1 MNAHTAYPT
10 PQHQRAAQA
19 IVDYFSRQ
27 PDVQAVLLTCSCAR
41 GKAVPESCLDV
52 AILLL
57 PEALAAKRAGLEGAW
72 EGFYNTEPVFQPL
85 LQIAKYSHVDLE
97 FISGDFSPGYHGW
110 TSGADEFELEL
121 GNFLAYSVPLW
132 ERGAYLAQLKAQWL
146 PYYGEELRQERLAL
160 VRRFCLN
167 NLHHI
172 PPFAERALYF
182 QCLRRLYNA
191 FSEFLQALFISRR
204 VYPIA
209 YDKWIR
215 EQIVEILGLPELYPR
230 LARLFEFENFESLE
244 VVAKADELEQL
255 LDGYCAG

>member
-1 MNAHTAYPT
+1 MSAHAYPT
-10 PQHQRAAQA
+10 PHHQRAAQA

-57 PEALAAKRAGLEGAW
+57 PEALETMRAALEQAW
-72 EGFYNTEPVFQPL
+72 ERFYSTEPVFQPL
-85 LQIAKYSHVDLE
+85 LQIGKYSHVDLE
-97 FISGDFSPGYHGW
+97 FISGDFRPGYHGW

-121 GNFLAYSVPLW
+121 GNFLAYSAPLW
-132 ERGAYLAQLKAQWL
+132 ERGDYLARLKERWL
-146 PYYGEELRQERLAL
+146 PYYDADLRQERLGM

-172 PPFAERALYF
+172 PPYAERGLYF
-182 QCLRRLYNA
+182 QCLKRLHDA
-191 FSEFLQALFISRR
+191 FGEFLQALFISRR

-230 LARLFEFENFESLE
+230 LVKLFEFQNFESLE
-244 VVAKADELEQL
+244 AVVKADELEQL
-255 LDGYCAG
+255 LENYCVE